1 MTNYTKITNFA
12 AKDTLTPG
20 DANKKVKGTEID
32 NEFNAIVD
40 AIDTKADSASP
51 ALTGTPTAPTAA
63 TGTDTTQ
70 VATTAFVQT
79 ELAATPRIVS
89 YHHVPMPTNVTSTS
103 TTEYDLGMSVT
114 MTPASSTNKLLI
126 FANAECYARG
136 SGDDMGYEFKLFIDS
151 SQVVEQANAFY
162 SSNSSVTGAGL
173 NSTMTIIYEHS
184 PGSTAELTIDCK
196 GNLVFGATE
205 VAWYATSS
213 SITVLEIEP

>member
-1 MTNYTKITNFA
+1 MSNYTKATDFA
-12 AKDTLTPG
+12 AKDALPTG
-20 DANKKVKGTEID
+20 NAAKVVKGTEID
-32 NEFNAIVD
+32 DEFAAIQT
-40 AIDTKADSASP
+40 AIATKLDTSTLDYKN
-51 ALTGTPTAPTAA
+51 
-63 TGTDTTQ
+63 
-70 VATTAFVQT
+70 
-79 ELAATPRIVS
+79 RIVS

-136 SGDDMGYEFKLFIDS
+136 GGDDIGYEFKLFIDS

-162 SSNSSVTGAGL
+162 SSNTSVTGAGL

-196 GNLVFGATE
+196 GNMVFGSTTE

>member
-1 MTNYTKITNFA
+1 MSDYTKATDFA
-12 AKDTLTPG
+12 AKDALPTG
-20 DANKKVKGTEID
+20 NAAKVVKGTEID
-32 NEFNAIVD
+32 DEFAAIQT
-40 AIDTKADSASP
+40 AIATKLDTSTLDYKK
-51 ALTGTPTAPTAA
+51 
-63 TGTDTTQ
+63 
-70 VATTAFVQT
+70 
-79 ELAATPRIVS
+79 RIVS

-114 MTPASSTNKLLI
+114 MTPTSSTNKLLI

-136 SGDDMGYEFKLFIDS
+136 NGDDMGYEFKLFIDS

-196 GNLVFGATE
+196 GNMIFGATE
-205 VAWYATSS
+205 AAWYATSS